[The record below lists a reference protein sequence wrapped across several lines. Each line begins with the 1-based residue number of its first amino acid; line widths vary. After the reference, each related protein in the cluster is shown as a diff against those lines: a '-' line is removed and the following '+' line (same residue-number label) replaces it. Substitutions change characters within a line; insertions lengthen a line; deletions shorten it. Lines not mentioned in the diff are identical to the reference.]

1 MFGAVVALKSAAPVQ
16 ICQNNSMKN
25 NSIVSLLVATA
36 GTLALGSSLSAA
48 EYKIGTVDM
57 SLAFNSY
64 YKTKDAQ
71 AKLSEAEAQANKELA
86 DRLEI
91 SGKAQEELKKL
102 QEEASKPELA
112 EKAKAEKVKVFNE
125 KLQAYQVLGR
135 EIQEFQQ
142 TRVRQLQEQNQRSSV
157 SLREEIK
164 AVVDAKVKAAAYDF
178 VFDKSGVSMNGVQFL
193 LSSKESFD
201 FTNEVIAELNKG
213 KDAAKAAPKK

>member
-1 MFGAVVALKSAAPVQ
+1 MQ
-16 ICQNNSMKN
+16 IRQNNSMKN

-36 GTLALGSSLSAA
+36 GTLALGSPLSAA
-48 EYKIGTVDM
+48 DYKIGTVDM

-164 AVVDAKVKAAAYDF
+164 AVVDAKVKAAGYDF

-201 FTNEVIAELNKG
+201 FTNEVITELNKG